1 MAAELLCCLGSTA
14 ALCLCLVHAEVE
26 QMHPGDFA
34 CSQLC
39 SLFLELCC
47 PFLKKK
53 KAYPAG
59 VSNACLQDLYS
70 LQLSGLQQ
78 LVCFMPRLVLLISL
92 DFHGCTCARLDLFS
106 LLLMYGTCRRKKK
119 PTKKVHFSPLDIYN
133 VIVVKRQRLYRNL
146 SIH

>member
-1 MAAELLCCLGSTA
+1 MAAELLCCLGRTA

-53 KAYPAG
+53 LI
-59 VSNACLQDLYS
+59 LQELAMLAFKIYIPCNWVGFSSWSVLCQGLSCWFPWTFMGAPVPDLIS
-70 LQLSGLQQ
+70 
-78 LVCFMPRLVLLISL
+78 LVCFWCMEHVEE
-92 DFHGCTCARLDLFS
+92 
-106 LLLMYGTCRRKKK
+106 KKK
-119 PTKKVHFSPLDIYN
+119 PTKKVHFSPLDIFN